1 MKKVA
6 LLSLVLLLL
15 AVSVVPVMAAGG
27 NPNNHGNGNGTGQ
40 GNGNDAGQGNGG
52 GNRDHQKQ
60 QDRDQDRDQDRNQDR
75 DRSSNPG
82 SGGNGNQEHG
92 QVRAPFY
99 LQGTISGIA
108 GDTLTVTLTHGNA
121 KVKEYIGSDLTLQT
135 NESTLIF
142 QITQGD
148 EISGTV
154 VTDVSTGSDTKDD
167 GTPSNRIPITFDQLV
182 IGQKVAI
189 HGNLADNVF
198 TARLITVYIRVTV
211 EQP

>member
-6 LLSLVLLLL
+6 LLSLVLILL

-27 NPNNHGNGNGTGQ
+27 QPNNHGNGNGAGQ
-40 GNGNDAGQGNGG
+40 GNNNSSGQGNGG

-60 QDRDQDRDQDRNQDR
+60 QDRDQDRNQDR

-82 SGGNGNQEHG
+82 SGGNGNQGHG
-92 QVRAPFY
+92 QVRGPFY

-108 GDTLTVTLTHGNA
+108 GETITVTVTHGNA
-121 KVKEYIGSDLTLQT
+121 KVKEYIGSDLTIQT
-135 NESTLIF
+135 NESTQIF
-142 QITQGD
+142 QITQGG

-154 VTDVSTGSDTKDD
+154 GTDVSTGSETDD
-167 GTPSNRIPITFDQLV
+167 EGTPSNRIPITFDQLAV
-182 IGQKVAI
+182 GQKVAI
-189 HGNLADNVF
+189 HGNLADSVF

>member
-6 LLSLVLLLL
+6 LLSLVLILL

-27 NPNNHGNGNGTGQ
+27 QPNNHGNGNGAGQ
-40 GNGNDAGQGNGG
+40 GNNNSSGQGNGG

-60 QDRDQDRDQDRNQDR
+60 QDRDQDRNQDR

-82 SGGNGNQEHG
+82 SGGNGNQGHG
-92 QVRAPFY
+92 QVRGPFY

-108 GDTLTVTLTHGNA
+108 GETITVTVTHGNA
-121 KVKEYIGSDLTLQT
+121 KVKEYIGSDLTIQT
-135 NESTLIF
+135 NESTQIF
-142 QITQGD
+142 QITQGG

-154 VTDVSTGSDTKDD
+154 GTDVSTGSESDD
-167 GTPSNRIPITFDQLV
+167 EGTLSNRIPITFDQLAV
-182 IGQKVAI
+182 GQKVAI
-189 HGNLADNVF
+189 HGNLADSVY

>member
-27 NPNNHGNGNGTGQ
+27 QPNNHGNGNGAGQ
-40 GNGNDAGQGNGG
+40 GNNNSSGQGNGG

-60 QDRDQDRDQDRNQDR
+60 QDRDQDRNQDR

-82 SGGNGNQEHG
+82 SGGNGNQGHG
-92 QVRAPFY
+92 QVRGPFY

-108 GDTLTVTLTHGNA
+108 GETITVTVTHGNA
-121 KVKEYIGSDLTLQT
+121 KVKEYIGSDLTIQT
-135 NESTLIF
+135 NESTQIF

-154 VTDVSTGSDTKDD
+154 VTDVSTGSDINDD
-167 GTPSNRIPITFDQLV
+167 GTPSNRIPITFDQLAV
-182 IGQKVAI
+182 GQKVAI

>member
-6 LLSLVLLLL
+6 LLSLVLILL

-27 NPNNHGNGNGTGQ
+27 HPNNHGNGNG
-40 GNGNDAGQGNGG
+40 AGQGNGG
-52 GNRDHQKQ
+52 GNQGHQRQ
-60 QDRDQDRDQDRNQDR
+60 QVRDQNQNRASDG
-75 DRSSNPG
+75 SSNPG
-82 SGGNGNQEHG
+82 SRGNGNQGHG
-92 QVRAPFY
+92 QVRGPFY

-108 GDTLTVTLTHGNA
+108 GETITVTVTHGNA
-121 KVKEYIGSDLTLQT
+121 KVKEYIGTDLTIQT
-135 NESTLIF
+135 NESTQIF

-154 VTDVSTGSDTKDD
+154 GTDVSTGSENYDE
-167 GTPSNRIPITFDQLV
+167 GTPSNRIPITFDQLAV
-182 IGQKVAI
+182 GQKVAV
-189 HGNLADNVF
+189 HGNLADSVF

>member
-27 NPNNHGNGNGTGQ
+27 NPNNHGNGNGAGQ
-40 GNGNDAGQGNGG
+40 GNNNSSGQGNGG

-60 QDRDQDRDQDRNQDR
+60 QDRDQDRNQDR

-82 SGGNGNQEHG
+82 SGGNGNQGHG
-92 QVRAPFY
+92 QVRGPFY

-108 GDTLTVTLTHGNA
+108 GETITVTVTHGNA
-121 KVKEYIGSDLTLQT
+121 KVKEYIGSDLTIQT
-135 NESTLIF
+135 NESTQIF

-154 VTDVSTGSDTKDD
+154 VTDVSTGSDINDD
-167 GTPSNRIPITFDQLV
+167 GTPSNRIPITFDQLAV
-182 IGQKVAI
+182 GQKVAI

>member
-27 NPNNHGNGNGTGQ
+27 HPNNHGNGNGGGQ
-40 GNGNDAGQGNGG
+40 GNSHGGGQGNGG
-52 GNRDHQKQ
+52 GNQDHQRQ
-60 QDRDQDRDQDRNQDR
+60 QTQDQNQDR
-75 DRSSNPG
+75 ASDGSSNHG
-82 SGGNGNQEHG
+82 SNGNGNHGHG
-92 QVRAPFY
+92 QVRGPFY
-99 LQGTISGIA
+99 LQGTISAIGA
-108 GDTLTVTLTHGNA
+108 GTVTVTVTHGNA

-135 NESTLIF
+135 NESTQIF

-154 VTDVSTGSDTKDD
+154 ETDVSTGSETNDE
-167 GTPSNRIPITFDQLV
+167 GTPSNRIPITFDQLAV
-182 IGQKVAI
+182 GQKVAI
-189 HGNLADNVF
+189 HGNLVDSVF
-198 TARLITVYIRVTV
+198 TARLVTVYIRVTV

>member
-27 NPNNHGNGNGTGQ
+27 HPNNQGNGNG
-40 GNGNDAGQGNGG
+40 AGQGNGG
-52 GNRDHQKQ
+52 GNQDHQRQ
-60 QDRDQDRDQDRNQDR
+60 QTRDQDQNRVR

-82 SGGNGNQEHG
+82 SGGNGNQGHG
-92 QVRAPFY
+92 QVRGPFY

-108 GDTLTVTLTHGNA
+108 GETLTVTLTHGNA

-135 NESTLIF
+135 NESTQIF

-154 VTDVSTGSDTKDD
+154 VTDVSTGSETNDED
-167 GTPSNRIPITFDQLV
+167 TPSNRIPITFDQLV
-182 IGQKVAI
+182 VGQKVAI
-189 HGNLADNVF
+189 HGNLADSVF

>member
-27 NPNNHGNGNGTGQ
+27 QPNNHGNGNGAGQ
-40 GNGNDAGQGNGG
+40 GNNNSSGQGNGG

-60 QDRDQDRDQDRNQDR
+60 QDRDQDRNQDR

-82 SGGNGNQEHG
+82 SGGNGNQGHG
-92 QVRAPFY
+92 QVRGPFY

-108 GDTLTVTLTHGNA
+108 GETITVTVTHGNA
-121 KVKEYIGSDLTLQT
+121 KVKEYIGSDLTIQT
-135 NESTLIF
+135 NESTQIF
-142 QITQGD
+142 QITQGG

-154 VTDVSTGSDTKDD
+154 GTDVSTGSETDD
-167 GTPSNRIPITFDQLV
+167 EGTPSNRIPITFDQLAV
-182 IGQKVAI
+182 GQKVAI
-189 HGNLADNVF
+189 HGNLADSVF